1 MPQSLRMTSTAGGTQ
16 LDHEPPEEGPPRHG
30 MPWTEEDFAAVVQA
44 SREGCDQEEIAARI
58 GRSVHGLR
66 SQLRRLLPAE
76 ERHLSAALVLPRLR
90 QLGQDGDYDWLAAMA
105 QPTKSMWEVRR
116 EAEAERAE
124 RGIGALSDEELM
136 GLALAIAIA
145 QTKIRLPTEL
155 VGAISTAVQERGM
168 EALLSRRAHAEADAA
183 LEAVLRHGRA
193 AWGDGPYGMPF
204 F

>member
-1 MPQSLRMTSTAGGTQ
+1 MPQSPRMTTTAGGTQ
-16 LDHEPPEEGPPRHG
+16 LDHETPEEGPPRHG

-90 QLGQDGDYDWLAAMA
+90 QLGLDGDYDWLAAMA
-105 QPTKSMWEVRR
+105 QPTKSRWAVQR

-124 RGIGALSDEELM
+124 RGIGTLSDQELE
-136 GLALAIAIA
+136 GLALAIA
-145 QTKIRLPTEL
+145 QSSIRLPTEP
-155 VGAISTAVQERGM
+155 VAAISTAVQERGM
-168 EALLSRRAHAEADAA
+168 EALLSRRARAEADAA